1 MILLL
6 GENRSLLSCHCNE
19 PTTVRGT
26 TAEVESTFPT
36 DRRKAAAAR
45 LTVSGLSRFELSSH
59 GQQTVLLTLQG
70 PNVCGDTVKTEKGG
84 GG

>member
-1 MILLL
+1 M
-6 GENRSLLSCHCNE
+6 RS
-19 PTTVRGT
+19 T
-26 TAEVESTFPT
+26 TAEAESTFPT
-36 DRRKAAAAR
+36 DRHKAAAAR
-45 LTVSGLSRFELSSH
+45 LTVSGLSRFELSSN